1 MKVHISETAV
11 IIVFAVTLIGSIMA
25 GIPILAAL
33 AIGYLIFFAYSLNC
47 GYSAKDIF
55 AMSWKGIKTAKN
67 ILLTFLFIGMLT
79 ALWRAAGTIPAIVSY
94 CAGLMNPAVMI
105 LMAFL
110 LNCLVSVLTGTAFGT
125 AATMGVICMT
135 MAKAVGCN
143 EILAGGAIL
152 SGVFFGDRCSPVST
166 SALLVAELT
175 HTNIFDNIR
184 LMVKTT
190 ILPLILTCVFY
201 GVCGIVFPAAG
212 SGNLSLAESFS
223 SVFRLGLIPILPAVV
238 IMVLSLFRV
247 QVRKAMLASIV
258 TALGVCLFWQHTDPS
273 LIVGILVGG
282 YKSPDP
288 AISSMID
295 GGGIMSMVRVA
306 LIITISSSYSGIF
319 EETGLLNG
327 LKSKMGTVSRKIT
340 PFGTILMTSVAAGMV
355 ACNQT
360 LATMLVD
367 QICKELEPDP
377 QKFAIDMEN
386 SVIVVAP
393 LVPWSIAG
401 AVPLASVSAPLTSIV
416 AAVFLYLL
424 PLWYFGVRLRKE

>member
-11 IIVFAVTLIGSIMA
+11 LIVFAVTLIGSIMA